1 MEVAVLDDLLD
12 VVLAEMAPEQVD
24 VVAIRA
30 QLVEVIDAD
39 AVDKLH
45 DENVLRREL
54 SEDPWAA
61 DIVDIAVEVLELFDV
76 VGLHEEVHLLFGD
89 RPHLVEDHVEVED
102 ILRVADDLQ

>member
-1 MEVAVLDDLLD
+1 
-12 VVLAEMAPEQVD
+12 MAPEQVD

-54 SEDPWAA
+54 AEDPWAA

-89 RPHLVEDHVEVED
+89 CPHLVEDHVEVED
-102 ILRVADDLQ
+102 ILRVADNLQ